1 MGMPN
6 VSISFTEIAATAV
19 KRGERGIIAM
29 IIKDDV
35 PDVNPVVC
43 NSAADVPTTLSEKT
57 QEQIKLALKGY
68 VNAPSKVIAYI
79 IPKVAENYIDAL
91 NYLKTVKFDYLVAPS
106 VTTDGQEDVIVSYVK
121 TERAENKL
129 IKAVLPNTPGD
140 TEGIINYTTE
150 NVYVNDKTYT
160 TEEYCSR
167 IAGIIAGTPIT
178 ISCTYAPLAELTDC
192 SRLTKAQMDKA
203 VDDGELI
210 VWWDGEKVKTARG
223 VNSLK
228 TLTQKKNIQI
238 LNLLKLLMKLKWLIY
253 QFQKI
258 KIVDTMDMIANDI
271 RMTAE
276 DNYLGKYAN
285 SYDNKCLLLS
295 AIGNYFDQL
304 VQDSVLANYT
314 IEIDIDANRSYLK
327 GKGKNVEAMSDDEIK
342 VANTGSSVF
351 LKATL
356 SILDAIEDIVLPIT
370 I

>member
-1 MGMPN
+1 MGMPSI
-6 VSISFTEIAATAV
+6 SISFTEIAATAV

-35 PDVNPVVC
+35 PEVNPVVC

-228 TLTQKKNIQI
+228 TLTQGKNT
-238 LNLLKLLMKLKWLIY
+238 

>member
-1 MGMPN
+1 
-6 VSISFTEIAATAV
+6 
-19 KRGERGIIAM
+19 M

-228 TLTQKKNIQI
+228 TLTQGKNT
-238 LNLLKLLMKLKWLIY
+238 

>member
-1 MGMPN
+1 MGMPSI
-6 VSISFTEIAATAV
+6 SISFTEIAATAV

-228 TLTQKKNIQI
+228 TLTQGKNT
-238 LNLLKLLMKLKWLIY
+238 

-304 VQDSVLANYT
+304 VAQNVLSNYT

-327 GKGKNVEAMSDDEIK
+327 GKGKDVEAMSDDDIK

>member
-1 MGMPN
+1 MGMPSI
-6 VSISFTEIAATAV
+6 SISFTEIAATAV

-35 PDVNPVVC
+35 PEVNPVVC

-228 TLTQKKNIQI
+228 TLTQGKNT
-238 LNLLKLLMKLKWLIY
+238 

-304 VQDSVLANYT
+304 VAQNVLSNYT

-327 GKGKNVEAMSDDEIK
+327 GKGKDVEAMSDDDIK

>member
-1 MGMPN
+1 MGMPSI
-6 VSISFTEIAATAV
+6 SISFTEIAATAV

-228 TLTQKKNIQI
+228 TLTQGKNT
-238 LNLLKLLMKLKWLIY
+238 

>member
-1 MGMPN
+1 MGMPSI
-6 VSISFTEIAATAV
+6 SISFTEIAATAV

-79 IPKVAENYIDAL
+79 IPKEAENYIDAL

-228 TLTQKKNIQI
+228 TLTQGKNT
-238 LNLLKLLMKLKWLIY
+238 